1 MGTTSARTHGA
12 RTPTWSM
19 AMINLF
25 GDTLQSKA
33 GETSTADAL
42 AGKTVGIYFSAH
54 WCPPC
59 RGFTPQLV
67 ESYNTMTAAGK
78 AFEIVFVSSDR
89 DEAAFAEYFG
99 EMPWLA
105 LPYAKRELKA
115 KLSKKFKVNGIPT
128 LVIIDSDG
136 KTITTDGR
144 EAIDSDPAGQSFPWK
159 PATLEEALGDVRE
172 GAGGGQE
179 DGRHLR
185 VLRQGR
191 GQLQGVLRLDAGLV
205 VLRAAIRQTQA
216 DSLETV
222 WRFWHP
228 SASDTRC
235 EEW

>member
-1 MGTTSARTHGA
+1 MGTSARTHGA

-78 AFEIVFVSSDR
+78 AFEIVLVSSDR
-89 DEAAFAEYFG
+89 DESAFSEYFG

-105 LPYAKRELKA
+105 VPYSNREVAGALD
-115 KLSKKFKVNGIPT
+115 KKYKIQGIPAV
-128 LVIIDSDG
+128 VILDA
-136 KTITTDGR
+136 
-144 EAIDSDPAGQSFPWK
+144 E
-159 PATLEEALGDVRE
+159 
-172 GAGGGQE
+172 
-179 DGRHLR
+179 
-185 VLRQGR
+185 
-191 GQLQGVLRLDAGLV
+191 GQLITKD
-205 VLRAAIRQTQA
+205 
-216 DSLETV
+216 
-222 WRFWHP
+222 
-228 SASDTRC
+228 
-235 EEW
+235 